1 MPDRGVPS
9 PATIDADRDLRLTA
23 VARARNH
30 TTTQQWQSFEM
41 RMRHRR
47 AERCR
52 LRAEVAIEAGFP
64 DEAREALDEARHL
77 QPELPGLVSAEE
89 RLAVAAPTLSPES
102 ALRPPVRR
110 RRLAAGVSVVL
121 AAGFGGWLISS
132 EPAAPRAP
140 VAAAK
145 PAQVAPSPEATSGA
159 PEAADATPADASNVA
174 AEIPRDVGNAARPP
188 ATPEVT
194 GAPVIE
200 MPPPRPRTAT
210 RSAEAPPATQI
221 RADPPPAPTAPAAA
235 SPSVVV
241 PTPGL
246 PAAGPEPVQ
255 EADVYVEP
263 RPAPVTTSTPR
274 APSAEVNVRAA
285 LTHYEAAYSTL
296 NASAARAVWPTV
308 DAAALGRAFDSLQAQ
323 RISLGNCSVLVTGQ
337 SARAT
342 CSGSATWTPKI
353 GGGTRTESRRWT
365 FDLAQAGDAWEIVRA
380 TAR

>member
-159 PEAADATPADASNVA
+159 PEAADVTPAASNVA
-174 AEIPRDVGNAARPP
+174 AEIPRDVGKAARPP

-200 MPPPRPRTAT
+200 GPPPRPRASTQ
-210 RSAEAPPATQI
+210 SAEAPPATQI

-235 SPSVVV
+235 SPSVVA

-255 EADVYVEP
+255 EADVYAEP
-263 RPAPVTTSTPR
+263 RPEPVTTSTPR

-285 LTHYEAAYSTL
+285 LSRYEAAYSTL

-308 DAAALGRAFDSLQAQ
+308 DANALGRAFDSLEAQ
-323 RISLGNCSVLVTGQ
+323 HISLGTCSVLVTGQ
-337 SARAT
+337 SARVT
-342 CSGSATWTPKI
+342 CSGSATWTPKV